1 MNNPNLKLVKNSLQN
16 ILDNDLISVSLKKEF
31 STGNL
36 AINPNANSLKDIFQ
50 NFAICALPLNKNLRN
65 FDPERELFE
74 YETDILISDI
84 KKDSETHNL
93 KKSFPIFNSKKYFKI
108 FLEGDLNQSY
118 QKRNIKF
125 LPEKEFNWEKT
136 PIRIELISKIQKNLG
151 IRAKTPLVLSETLEI
166 LDSLINND
174 VKLEKSDIDVIEE
187 EVKDLNQ
194 LCQDANYFLKKI
206 AFEDF
211 LGKKQKKLISDYQNY
226 FTQCNYLIIR

>member
-1 MNNPNLKLVKNSLQN
+1 MVQ
-16 ILDNDLISVSLKKEF
+16 VSLNKEF
-31 STGNL
+31 STANFK
-36 AINPNANSLKDIFQ
+36 INPDANSLKEIFQ
-50 NFAICALPLNKNLRN
+50 NFAISALPLNKNLRK

-84 KKDSETHNL
+84 KKDSETHNI

-108 FLEGDLNQSY
+108 FLEGDLDFNY
-118 QKRNIKF
+118 EKKNIKF
-125 LPEKEFNWEKT
+125 LSEKEFIWEKT

-151 IRAKTPLVLSETLEI
+151 IRAKTPLILSRSLEI
-166 LDSLINND
+166 LDSLIEND
-174 VKLEKSDIDVIEE
+174 TKLEKSDIDVIED

-194 LCQDANYFLKKI
+194 LCEDANYFLKKT

-211 LGKKQKKLISDYQNY
+211 LGKKQNKLISDYQNY